1 MWTLRSSGISDP
13 EHVVDDREDAVGR
26 DDREHHR
33 GRRGLADRGRVP
45 PASHPAETT
54 RKRDEDAEDDALS
67 DPETD
72 AREPDRVLGLH
83 PVLCRRLREHAHG
96 DGRTSQDADEIGVDA
111 EERHHE
117 AESGHAREHEE
128 VHRGNDHDDE
138 RLDLLVD
145 VHLSS
150 NWMRGIPSGPSPPLS
165 GHPSAGRPNAP
176 RPYRGV
182 AAPDVPDASLVAEV
196 RAHRLTVLSTP
207 SRRRRYGTHPTV
219 TTSSLISATP
229 SASWD
234 FAVECS
240 LAIVDPQP
248 AVTDRRYVTAPAPI
262 LPCDATGAAT
272 VHRARRDPRRVDS
285 GDLRS
290 LDVRA
295 GHETVPVEDVGV
307 DALVIMLVV
316 MDLAILSSTTT
327 RLGPTATSNPRV
339 ASSWSS
345 AAFVMRK
352 SARPGSGTTRQPSC
366 AGRQPCRSSAA
377 RLHRSGHR
385 T

>member
-150 NWMRGIPSGPSPPLS
+150 NWMRGIPSG
-165 GHPSAGRPNAP
+165 AI
-176 RPYRGV
+176 
-182 AAPDVPDASLVAEV
+182 
-196 RAHRLTVLSTP
+196 STP
-207 SRRRRYGTHPTV
+207 IWAPFGGPPERPAALSRRRGSRRPGRQPGGRGPCPPAHR
-219 TTSSLISATP
+219 AF
-229 SASWD
+229 D
-234 FAVECS
+234 AV
-240 LAIVDPQP
+240 A
-248 AVTDRRYVTAPAPI
+248 DRRYVTAPAPI

-290 LDVRA
+290 LHVRA

-327 RLGPTATSNPRV
+327 RLGPTPTSNPRV

-352 SARPGSGTTRQPSC
+352 SARPGTRQPSC
-366 AGRQPCRSSAA
+366 AGRQPCRS
-377 RLHRSGHR
+377 
-385 T
+385 

>member
-1 MWTLRSSGISDP
+1 MQRSGIM
-13 EHVVDDREDAVGR
+13 RQRAG
-26 DDREHHR
+26 
-33 GRRGLADRGRVP
+33 
-45 PASHPAETT
+45 
-54 RKRDEDAEDDALS
+54 
-67 DPETD
+67 
-72 AREPDRVLGLH
+72 
-83 PVLCRRLREHAHG
+83 
-96 DGRTSQDADEIGVDA
+96 
-111 EERHHE
+111 
-117 AESGHAREHEE
+117 
-128 VHRGNDHDDE
+128 
-138 RLDLLVD
+138 
-145 VHLSS
+145 
-150 NWMRGIPSGPSPPLS
+150 MRGSTKKSIGGTTMMMNASICWLTFISLPTGCAASRRGPSPPLS

-234 FAVECS
+234 FAVERS

-285 GDLRS
+285 GDLRP

-316 MDLAILSSTTT
+316 MDLAILSWTTT
-327 RLGPTATSNPRV
+327 RLGPTPTSNPRV

-345 AAFVMRK
+345 SAFVMRK

-377 RLHRSGHR
+377 RLHHLATEHEAGPDHGRKDEDALRLLPEHLRVRLPYLEGVQLRGGIAIELGHGRGAGGRRAGR
-385 T
+385 TGAVATMTRPDLE